1 MGKILGNGLD
11 DVKVKVSRHA
21 GGTLCGGE
29 VVGFL
34 TCLDQ
39 NNHAE
44 AQCLG
49 PKKALQDCME
59 LAHLSGATTRKHKAP
74 VNFHI
79 RTVRAPHPPAVLRL
93 RLLLLCLCLVFG
105 RVLTRVVL
113 RAPPQFLRS
122 LGGASRKVR

>member
-1 MGKILGNGLD
+1 MGKITGDQLE
-11 DVKVKVSRHA
+11 DVKVKVKR
-21 GGTLCGGE
+21 GQGQTVCGAE

-34 TCLDQ
+34 ACLDA
-39 NNHAE
+39 NNSNE
-44 AQCLG
+44 TQCAVQR
-49 PKKALQDCME
+49 KALFECME
-59 LAHLSGATTRKHKAP
+59 LAVRSGVAQRRHKQP
-74 VNFHI
+74 VNHHI